1 VRCGAEVLEMRAMS
15 GCPVAWAIEYSRGIL
30 GWSLNALG
38 HLDVFS
44 LALGKLKGNF
54 HWLR

>member
-1 VRCGAEVLEMRAMS
+1 MRAMS

-30 GWSLNALG
+30 GWSPNALG